1 MAASRPVGPVRR
13 LLPRP
18 GVSERHVR
26 VDVPLADAW
35 RVVAAPPAPGS
46 GRWYADAAPLAFRG
60 RLDDAARTVLG
71 PPPAAPVAPPGPAA
85 GEGLLRPGD
94 EAGFWTVLEADPA
107 AYRLRLHARVHAP
120 GTVRMSAWLTG
131 LSGMPGACRVH
142 VRIGFRPRGLVGAG
156 YLVADLPARE
166 VVVEG
171 VARRLAAD
179 VAAGAA

>member
-1 MAASRPVGPVRR
+1 MASRPVGPVRR

-18 GVSERHVR
+18 GVSERHVQ

-35 RVVAAPPAPGS
+35 RTVAARPS
-46 GRWYADAAPLAFRG
+46 RDRERWYADAAPLAFRA

-71 PPPAAPVAPPGPAA
+71 PPPPAPVAPPGPTA
-85 GEGLLRPGD
+85 GDGLLRPGD

-120 GTVRMSAWLTG
+120 GTVRLSVWLTE
-131 LSGMPGACRVH
+131 LSGRTGTCRVH
-142 VRIGFRPRGLVGAG
+142 VRIGFRPRGLVGAT
-156 YLVADLPARE
+156 YLLADLPARE

-179 VAAGAA
+179 VAAGVA

>member
-1 MAASRPVGPVRR
+1 MGSSRPVGPVRR

-18 GVSERHVR
+18 GVSERHVQ
-26 VDVPLADAW
+26 VDVPPAEAW
-35 RVVAAPPAPGS
+35 RVVAAPPAPGCE
-46 GRWYADAAPLAFRG
+46 RWYADAAPLAFRG
-60 RLDDAARTVLG
+60 RLDEAARTVLG
-71 PPPAAPVAPPGPAA
+71 PPPAAPVAPPGPA
-85 GEGLLRPGD
+85 GGDDLLRPGD

-120 GTVRMSAWLTG
+120 GTVRLSVWLTA
-131 LSGMPGACRVH
+131 LSGLPGSCRVH

-179 VAAGAA
+179 VAAGVA

>member
-1 MAASRPVGPVRR
+1 MTPRPVGPVRR

-18 GVSERHVR
+18 GVSERHVQ
-26 VDVPLADAW
+26 VEVPLATAW
-35 RVVAAPPAPGS
+35 RTVAARPSPDGE
-46 GRWYADAAPLAFRG
+46 RWYADAAPLAFRA

-71 PPPAAPVAPPGPAA
+71 PPPPAPVAPPGPTA
-85 GEGLLRPGD
+85 GDGLLRPGD

-120 GTVRMSAWLTG
+120 GTVRLSVWLTE
-131 LSGMPGACRVH
+131 LSGRAGTCRVH
-142 VRIGFRPRGLVGAG
+142 VRIGLRPRGLVGAG
-156 YLVADLPARE
+156 YLLADLPARE

-179 VAAGAA
+179 VAAGVA

>member
-1 MAASRPVGPVRR
+1 MQV
-13 LLPRP
+13 
-18 GVSERHVR
+18 H
-26 VDVPLADAW
+26 VPLADAW
-35 RVVAAPPAPGS
+35 RVVAALPAPGAE
-46 GRWYADAAPLAFRG
+46 RWYADAAPLAFRG

-71 PPPAAPVAPPGPAA
+71 PPPPAPVASPGPTA

-120 GTVRMSAWLTG
+120 GTVRLSVWLTA
-131 LSGMPGACRVH
+131 LSGVPGACRVH